1 MKKLTGTVALILML
15 TTILLLPVGCAQE
28 SEETEITPSESN
40 RWLELLKILPE
51 NEETL
56 KGVILQDTAYL
67 DEKKQQHPQI
77 TADYAIIGNLMELF
91 GSSPNAY
98 NDEEWKETLG
108 FVRSDVDRTIIGDL
122 VPPHHY
128 VAVEGRFDRD
138 EIDKAV
144 KTGPMNEILEVVS
157 CQGHE
162 YYSWGEDNQISMT
175 MRSNVR
181 PLGRGHRLA
190 LVDDFAFWVI
200 WTEGIEQMIDSYE
213 GNIKSL
219 ADNEDFIKLA
229 GVLGEFDTVTA
240 YFSAETQAYNNY
252 SEALRQI
259 EEDPDSNEANK
270 IYAEE
275 IKREPCLKPY
285 RAFATGAGLDE
296 NGYYLVIAILN
307 PDEETAR
314 ANADLLEERLDNAR
328 LPWGKPAGIPW
339 ADIIEDMEIEAS
351 GQLTTARL
359 YGQACVNWDN
369 FSINLG
375 SLPLLIHE

>member
-1 MKKLTGTVALILML
+1 MKKLIGTIVL
-15 TTILLLPVGCAQE
+15 ILLLTTAALLPAGCDQE
-28 SEETEITPSESN
+28 SEETEIIPSESN
-40 RWLELLKILPE
+40 RWLELLKVLPE

-56 KGVILQDTAYL
+56 KGVILQDIAYL
-67 DEKKQQHPQI
+67 DEKKQQLPQI
-77 TADYAIIGNLMELF
+77 TDDYEIIGNLPELF
-91 GSSPNAY
+91 GSSPHAY

-108 FVRSDVDRTIIGDL
+108 FVRSDVDRTIIGDM

-128 VAVEGRFDRD
+128 VAVQGRFDRD

-144 KTGPMNEILEVVS
+144 KTSPMNEMLEVVS
-157 CQGHE
+157 YHGYE
-162 YYSWGEDNQISMT
+162 YYSWGEDNQVNMT

-200 WTEGIEQMIDSYE
+200 WTEGVEEMIDSYE
-213 GNIKSL
+213 GNIKSV

-229 GVLGEFDTVTA
+229 GVLEEFDTVTA
-240 YFSAETQAYNNY
+240 YFSNETQAYSNY
-252 SEALRQI
+252 SEVLKQI
-259 EEDPDSNEANK
+259 TEDPDSNEANK

-275 IKREPCLKPY
+275 IKREPRLKPY
-285 RAFATGAGLDE
+285 QAFATGAGLDDK
-296 NGYYLVIAILN
+296 GYYLVIAILN
-307 PDEETAR
+307 PDEETAKQ
-314 ANADLLEERLDNAR
+314 NAGLLEERLNNAR
-328 LPWGKPAGIPW
+328 LPWGEPAGIPW
-339 ADIIEDMEIEAS
+339 SEVTEDMEIEAS
-351 GQLTTARL
+351 GRLTIAQL